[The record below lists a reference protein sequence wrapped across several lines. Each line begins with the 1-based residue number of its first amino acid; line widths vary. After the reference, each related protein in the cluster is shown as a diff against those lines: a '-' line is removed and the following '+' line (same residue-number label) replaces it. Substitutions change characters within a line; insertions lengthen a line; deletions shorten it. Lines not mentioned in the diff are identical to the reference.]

1 MSTKAL
7 ANEFILK
14 PFLEI
19 QEQIMI
25 TAITHVVR
33 YIPNEDQALAFYRD
47 MLDFQVK
54 MDNPMGAP
62 EQRWLTMT
70 LPAQPQM
77 ELVLMNPNGWFKNQ
91 ALEDALAQLGKQP
104 QLILSTD
111 DIEALHAKFSA
122 AGHYASEINT
132 TPWGKDVQLRDPF
145 GNSIYVVQNPST

>member
-1 MSTKAL
+1 MDSTCLNMSNKAL

-54 MDNPMGAP
+54 MDNLMGAP
-62 EQRWLTMT
+62 EQRWLTMN
-70 LPAQPQM
+70 LPAQPNM
-77 ELVLMNPNGWFKNQ
+77 ELVLINPNGWFKGQ
-91 ALEDALAQLGKQP
+91 ELENVLAQIGKQP
-104 QLILSTD
+104 QLILATD
-111 DIEALHAKFSA
+111 DIEALYAKLKTAKVSLET
-122 AGHYASEINT
+122 EINT
-132 TPWGKDVQLRDPF
+132 VP
-145 GNSIYVVQNPST
+145 